1 MARAATH
8 AAEPRLAKHLTAVA
22 KALPGLLLVLI
33 LAVVARYADGWLKAN
48 YGAVQ
53 DVLHLNYVILAI
65 IAGMLVRNTV
75 GVPARCEEGLKY
87 STVFT
92 KVGIVL
98 MGTKYTLASLGQ
110 VGVVSML
117 FIGVFLFGTVG
128 LVYYLARWFRATDS
142 LTACLATGLSVCG
155 VSAIVATGPAVR
167 AKYEELAYAIA
178 TILIFGL
185 GALFTFPFIGK
196 LCGLSEEEFGAWVGV
211 GIVNSAQVLAAGF
224 AYGEE
229 AGVVAGVYNLGRV
242 LLLPFVVL
250 AAVLITL
257 GRQSAAAREEGREI
271 NKWRFIQ
278 EKFPVFILAFL
289 LAVLLNTA
297 GLFTRAELALT
308 NQMMVWAFTLGFA
321 SIGLT
326 TRLGDLRAAGKD
338 GLLLG
343 FVVGALKAALALL
356 VVIYVL

>member
-8 AAEPRLAKHLTAVA
+8 AAEPRRAEHLTAA
-22 KALPGLLLVLI
+22 ARALPGLLLVLV

-53 DVLHLNYVILAI
+53 EILHLNYVILAI
-65 IAGMLVRNTV
+65 VAGMLVRNTV
-75 GVPARCEEGLKY
+75 GVPAWCEEGLKY
-87 STVFT
+87 ATVFT

-110 VGVVSML
+110 VGLVSML
-117 FIGVFLFGTVG
+117 FIGIFLFGTVG
-128 LVYYLARWFRATDS
+128 LVYCLARWFRATDS

-167 AKYEELAYAIA
+167 AKYEELTYAIA

-196 LCGLSEEEFGAWVGV
+196 FLGLTQEEFGAWVGV

-229 AGVVAGVYNLGRV
+229 AGVVAGIYNLGRV

-271 NKWRFIQ
+271 NKWRFIR

-289 LAVLLNTA
+289 LAVFLNTA

-308 NQMMVWAFTLGFA
+308 NQMMVWAFALGFA

-343 FVVGALKAALALL
+343 FIVGALKAALALL
-356 VVIYVL
+356 VVKYVL